1 MKLYLQDREAI
12 LELPSD
18 IWVTGVAGKG
28 LIVSSNRVR
37 PYIAEYATVERAKDV
52 LNNIY
57 QYYRDGKESYILP
70 LE

>member
-28 LIVSSNRVR
+28 LSVSSNRVR
-37 PYIAEYATVERAKDV
+37 PYIAEYVSVARAQEIV
-52 LNNIY
+52 REIY
-57 QYYRDGKESYILP
+57 EYYRDGKNSYTLP

>member
-37 PYIAEYATVERAKDV
+37 PYIAEYVSVARAQEIV
-52 LNNIY
+52 REIY
-57 QYYRDGKESYILP
+57 EYYRDGKNSYTLP